1 MSGVPSWFKYLCVL
15 SVVVGVALALASLF
29 FLENGPETTF
39 VLLLLIGIA
48 LACGC
53 CLVDWN
59 VHEEKSGEFAP
70 GSGWAADRASACF
83 SCRWCWGIVHR
94 GNRIARAES
103 GLRPLRED
111 APPVEAPFAQVMDVS
126 KLRI

>member
-1 MSGVPSWFKYLCVL
+1 MSGAPSWFKYLCVL
-15 SVVVGVALALASLF
+15 SVVVGCVLALASLF
-29 FLENGPETTF
+29 FIENGPEAAF
-39 VLLLLIGIA
+39 VWLLVIGSA

-59 VHEEKSGEFAP
+59 VYDEKSGESAP

-83 SCRWCWGIVHR
+83 SCRWLWGTVHR
-94 GNRIARAES
+94 GNRIARAEA
-103 GLRPLRED
+103 GLPPLEEESS
-111 APPVEAPFAQVMDVS
+111 AAAPFAQVVDVS